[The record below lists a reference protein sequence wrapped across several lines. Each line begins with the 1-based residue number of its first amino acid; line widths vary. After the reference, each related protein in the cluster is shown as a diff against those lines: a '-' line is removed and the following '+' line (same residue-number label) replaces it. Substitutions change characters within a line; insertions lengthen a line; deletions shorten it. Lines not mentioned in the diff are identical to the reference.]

1 MEFKNLSLK
10 EIVRLIKEW
19 KTTQKEVYEYFAN
32 RIKAINPELLAFDCV
47 REFSEQDINSPL
59 AGIPLGVKEVFSEA
73 GVETNASSRVLE
85 GYKPPF
91 DCTIIDRLKK
101 AGFSSM
107 GKLNMDE
114 FAMGGSGENSSFKI
128 TKNPW
133 DPTRIPG
140 GSSSGS
146 AASVAAGLI
155 PASLGTDT
163 GGSIRQPASMC
174 GIVGFKPTYGRNS
187 RFGVIAMASSLDTP
201 GTFTRTVEDAA
212 LLYSITA
219 GHDEKDAT
227 SLNIPVT
234 IDPNIFTKLD
244 LKWLRI
250 GIPAEYF
257 VDGIDAGVRTEIE
270 KSIETLKSLGAEII
284 NISLPYTQY
293 GLAVYYVLMP
303 WEVSTNL
310 ARYDGIRY
318 GNTTG
323 DGHDIAANRW
333 EFFGKEA
340 QRRIMLGAYM
350 LSSESYDIYY
360 RRASMVRELIRED
373 FKKAFEKVDVIVTP
387 TAPTVA
393 WKIGERVSDPLK
405 MYLSD
410 IFTAPSSLAGL
421 PGLTVPC
428 GYALPEDGG
437 TETLPVGLQILGPT
451 LGEEKIFLVGHVF
464 EQAVQS
470 YIKSKQPKIW

>member
-10 EIVRLIKEW
+10 EIIHFIKSWE
-19 KTTQKEVYEYFAN
+19 TTQKEVYDYFAN
-32 RIKAINPELLAFDCV
+32 RINILNPELLAFDSI
-47 REFSEQDINSPL
+47 RNFSEQDKNSPL
-59 AGIPLGVKEVFSEA
+59 AGIPIGVKEVFSET
-73 GVETNASSRVLE
+73 GIETNASSRVLE

-114 FAMGGSGENSSFKI
+114 FAMGGSGENSPFKI

-212 LLYSITA
+212 FLYSITA

-234 IDPNIFTKLD
+234 VDPAIFTKTD
-244 LKWLRI
+244 LKGLRI

-257 VDGIDAGVRTEIE
+257 VDGIDTGVRAEIE

-284 NISLPYTQY
+284 DINLPYTQY

-303 WEVSTNL
+303 GEVSTNL

-323 DGHDIAANRW
+323 EGYDIAANRW

-428 GYALPEDGG
+428 GYTIPEDGS
-437 TETLPVGLQILGPT
+437 TESLPVGLQILGPA

-464 EQAVQS
+464 EQT
-470 YIKSKQPKIW
+470 IKNYVSSKQPKIF

>member
-1 MEFKNLSLK
+1 MSLHELSLT
-10 EIVRLIKEW
+10 EIIAKIKSTELS
-19 KTTQKEVYEYFAN
+19 QKEVYEHFRD
-32 RIKAINPELLAFDCV
+32 RINKLNPAIEAFDTLQ
-47 REFSEQDINSPL
+47 EFSEKPL
-59 AGIPLGVKEVFSEA
+59 DSLLVGAPIGIKEVFNEK
-73 GVETNASSRVLE
+73 GIETNASSRVLE
-85 GYKPPF
+85 GFQSPY

-114 FAMGGSGENSSFKI
+114 FAMGGSGENSAYKI

-146 AASVAAGLI
+146 AAAVAAGLI

-201 GTFTRTVEDAA
+201 GTFTRTVRDAG

-219 GHDEKDAT
+219 GHDTKDAT
-227 SLNIPVT
+227 SLETPVS
-234 IDPNIFTKLD
+234 IDSDIWNRTN
-244 LKWLRI
+244 LKGIRV

-257 VDGIDAGVRTEIE
+257 VDGIEVEVKREIE
-270 KSIETLKSLGAEII
+270 NSLKKLEELGAELVPV
-284 NISLPYTQY
+284 NLPHTKY
-293 GLAVYYVLMP
+293 GLAVYYVIMP
-303 WEVSTNL
+303 GEVSTNL
-310 ARYDGIRY
+310 ARYDGIRF
-318 GNTTG
+318 GSISG
-323 DGHDIAANRW
+323 DGNDIGVNRAR
-333 EFFGKEA
+333 FFGKEA
-340 QRRIMLGAYM
+340 QRRIMLGSFM
-350 LSSESYDIYY
+350 LSSEFYDAYY
-360 RRASMVRELIRED
+360 KRANIVRKLIQKD
-373 FKKAFEKVDVIVTP
+373 FKDAFEKVDVIVAP

-393 WKIGERVSDPLK
+393 WKLGDRVSDPLK

-410 IFTAPSSLAGL
+410 VFTAPSSLAGL

-428 GYALPEDGG
+428 GYAHSEDV
-437 TETLPVGLQILGPT
+437 EKVELPVGLQILGPA
-451 LGEEKIFLVGHVF
+451 LGEEKVFLVGHVF
-464 EQAVQS
+464 EQAMRE
-470 YIKSKQPKIW
+470 YISSKKPKIF